1 MSPTKEEIR
10 DECNRGIRVSVKPVD
25 NWILEIGEGVNER
38 VVSGVT
44 DITDIL
50 CTFRYFWV

>member
-10 DECNRGIRVSVKPVD
+10 DECNRGVRVGVKPVD
-25 NWILEIGEGVNER
+25 DWSLEFGEGVNER
-38 VVSGVT
+38 IVSGVT
-44 DITDIL
+44 DITDIF